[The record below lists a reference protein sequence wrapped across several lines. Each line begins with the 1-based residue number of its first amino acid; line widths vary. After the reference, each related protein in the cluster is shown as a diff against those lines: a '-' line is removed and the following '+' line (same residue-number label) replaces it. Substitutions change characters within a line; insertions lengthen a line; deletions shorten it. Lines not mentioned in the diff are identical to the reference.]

1 MSEPA
6 ALVGGP
12 ELAADGAGEEGARRS
27 VVTRLRRRPLFWI
40 SLSIAGLA
48 ILMAIA
54 PQAFAGWFGHGDPL
68 VCNLAD
74 SGGGPRAGHPFGFDI
89 QGCDLYANVVHGAR
103 SSISIGLLATGIGLA
118 IAVPLG
124 SLAGYY
130 GRLADALVSR
140 VADVFFGFPFLLGA
154 VVILS
159 TFRFRNVLS
168 VSLTL
173 AIFTWPVLMRL
184 MRSSVL
190 QVKERDYVLG
200 VRSLGATNGRIVR
213 KHVIP
218 NAIAPVIVIATIT
231 VGSVIAAEAALTFLG
246 VGLQYPAISWG
257 LQLAAAQQSFQ
268 LHPHLL
274 LFPGLFLS
282 VTVLG
287 FVLLGD
293 VLQAALD
300 PTR

>member
-1 MSEPA
+1 MTDPA
-6 ALVGGP
+6 P
-12 ELAADGAGEEGARRS
+12 SGAVAGAKRS
-27 VVTRLRRRPLFWI
+27 VAARLRRRPLFW
-40 SLSIAGLA
+40 SSAAVAGLV
-48 ILMAIA
+48 ILMATV
-54 PQAFAGWFGHGDPL
+54 PQAFAGWFGHADPL
-68 VCNLAD
+68 ACDLAN
-74 SGGGPRAGHPFGFDI
+74 SGAGPRGGHPFGFDI
-89 QGCDLYANVVHGAR
+89 QGCDVYANVVYGAR
-103 SSISIGLLATGIGLA
+103 NSISIGLLATALSLLV
-118 IAVPLG
+118 AVPLG
-124 SLAGYY
+124 SLSGYC
-130 GRLADALVSR
+130 GKIVDTLVSR

-154 VVILS
+154 IVILS
-159 TFRFRNVLS
+159 TFRFRNVVS

-173 AIFTWPVLMRL
+173 ALFTWPVLMRL

-190 QVKERDYVLG
+190 QVKELDYILG
-200 VRSLGATNGRIVR
+200 VRSLGAGNLRIIGR
-213 KHVIP
+213 HVVP

-231 VGSVIAAEAALTFLG
+231 VGTVIAAEAALTFLG

-274 LFPGLFLS
+274 VFPGVFLS
-282 VTVLG
+282 ATVLA